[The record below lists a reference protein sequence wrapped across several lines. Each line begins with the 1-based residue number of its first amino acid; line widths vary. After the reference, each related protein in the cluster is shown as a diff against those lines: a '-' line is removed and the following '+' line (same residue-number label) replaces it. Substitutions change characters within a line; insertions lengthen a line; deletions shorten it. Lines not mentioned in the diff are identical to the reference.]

1 MKNTKNTII
10 ATLFLAIL
18 VMAVGYSTFATQLTL
33 NGTAEIVGEWNIKI
47 TNIQVQS
54 VNGDV
59 SYETPEFTD
68 TNATFNVTL
77 KKPGDSIVF
86 VITIRNEGT
95 INATLGTVIFKEDS
109 EGDLPAIQY
118 KTSELQN
125 SLDAG
130 EETSFTVTVTYDPK
144 TTEVPAIKTKTIT
157 GIIEYVQK

>member
-33 NGTAEIVGEWNIKI
+33 NGTAEIVGEWNVKI

-59 SYETPEFTD
+59 NYDTPEFTD
-68 TNATFNVTL
+68 TSATFNVTL

-95 INATLGTVIFKEDS
+95 IDATLGTVIFKEDS

-125 SLDAG
+125 TLDAG

-144 TTEVPAIKTKTIT
+144 TTEVPSIKTKTIT